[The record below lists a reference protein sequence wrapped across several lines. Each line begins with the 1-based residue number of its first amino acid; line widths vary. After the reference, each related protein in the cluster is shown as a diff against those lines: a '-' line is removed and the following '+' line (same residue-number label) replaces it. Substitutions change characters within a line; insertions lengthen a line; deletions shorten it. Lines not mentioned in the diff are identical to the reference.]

1 MVEKITFN
9 DLKKELPL
17 KIKVVKINDKQIEIK
32 QYLPVNEKLA
42 LITNVLQNLAQN
54 EYPFVNPVQM
64 DVYTVLELIYAY
76 APGIEFTEEEKA
88 DPASLYDE
96 LEKQEIPNMIISA
109 IPKTEYDFIIEG
121 IEKTISAY
129 YAYRNSVKGII
140 EDVTTDYKN
149 LDLDASSIQKKL
161 ADPDNMTLLKDV
173 LDKLG

>member
-9 DLKKELPL
+9 DLRKEQPL

-54 EYPFVNPVQM
+54 EYPFANPVQM

-96 LEKQEIPNMIISA
+96 LEKQEISNMIISA
-109 IPKTEYDFIIEG
+109 IPKAEYDFIMEG
-121 IEKTISAY
+121 IEKTIAAY
-129 YAYRNSVKGII
+129 YAYKNSALGIMENI
-140 EDVTTDYKN
+140 TQDYSN
-149 LDLDASSIQKKL
+149 LDLDATKIQEKM
-161 ADPDNMTLLKDV
+161 ADPNSIPLLKAIV
-173 LDKLG
+173 DKLG

>member
-54 EYPFVNPVQM
+54 EYPFANPVQM

-76 APGIEFTEEEKA
+76 APGIEFAAEEKA
-88 DPASLYDE
+88 DPAKLYDE
-96 LEKQEIPNMIISA
+96 LEKNDIANMIISA
-109 IPKTEYDFIIEG
+109 IPKTEYEFVIDG
-121 IEKTISAY
+121 IEKTIAAY

-149 LDLDASSIQKKL
+149 FDFNATEIQEKL
-161 ADPDNMTLLKDV
+161 KDPDNLALLKGIME
-173 LDKLG
+173 KLG

>member
-9 DLKKELPL
+9 DIKKELPL

-54 EYPFVNPVQM
+54 EYPFANPVQM

-96 LEKQEIPNMIISA
+96 LEKQEISNMIISA
-109 IPKTEYDFIIEG
+109 IPKAEYDFIMEG
-121 IEKTISAY
+121 IEKTIAAY

-149 LDLDASSIQKKL
+149 LDFNATEIQEKL
-161 ADPDNMTLLKDV
+161 KDPENLTLLKGIME
-173 LDKLG
+173 KLG